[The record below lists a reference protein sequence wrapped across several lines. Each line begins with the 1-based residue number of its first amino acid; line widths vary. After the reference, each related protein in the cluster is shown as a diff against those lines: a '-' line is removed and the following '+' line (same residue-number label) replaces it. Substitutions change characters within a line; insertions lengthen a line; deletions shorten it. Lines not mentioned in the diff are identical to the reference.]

1 MRCISYKSGYKYQ
14 LHEAYASEIPIIPS
28 QSIVTEYI
36 ELDEE
41 GLLSIK
47 KGYAWNG
54 PSGPAIDTLNFM
66 RGSLV
71 HDALYQLMRNEE
83 LDRDRY
89 RKPADELL
97 RKMCRD
103 DGMSPI
109 RAWCVYYGLRIFGD
123 KAAHHNNKKKINKA
137 PKVCKQDH
145 A

>member
-14 LHEAYASEIPIIPS
+14 LEKEYVVQTPIS
-28 QSIVTEYI
+28 AGKSIATDYI
-36 ELDEE
+36 ELNGE

-83 LDRDRY
+83 LDREQY
-89 RKPADELL
+89 RKSADELL
-97 RKMCRD
+97 RKMCRK
-103 DGMSPI
+103 DGMSRI
-109 RAWCVYYGLRIFGD
+109 RAWCAYFGLRIFGE
-123 KAAHHNNKKKINKA
+123 KAAHHKSKKKTHNA
-137 PKVCKQDH
+137 PKPCG
-145 A
+145 